1 MTPIAGFHARAH
13 RRILSSFLGIAGMFL
28 PIVPG
33 WAADTDC
40 PDTAGPC
47 RLVAHWGPR
56 EAAASD
62 DLDLGSESF
71 SVACWFRAERRD
83 PGGCLV
89 RKGTDGETAG
99 FHLETDADG
108 RIEVGVRAATPG
120 GALRFRTRRS
130 VTDGAWHHVAVIID
144 RRKSEA
150 AILVDG
156 RTCELEQAAG
166 SGGSLNEEGIALL
179 FETTQSP
186 CAANAAASIQLA
198 PAQGTPGAPRCV
210 EDIRIYRGALT
221 AAAVKNLF
229 HETAAIAS
237 NGDPINPQREN

>member
-1 MTPIAGFHARAH
+1 
-13 RRILSSFLGIAGMFL
+13 MFL
-28 PIVPG
+28 PFVPG
-33 WAADTDC
+33 WTADTGC
-40 PDTAGPC
+40 PDTAGSC
-47 RLVAHWGPR
+47 QLVAHWGPR

-62 DLDLGSESF
+62 DLDPGSESF
-71 SVACWFRAERRD
+71 SVACWFRAESRD

-89 RKGTDGETAG
+89 RKGADGEATG

-108 RIEVGVRAATPG
+108 RIEAGVRAAAPG
-120 GALRFRTRRS
+120 EALRFRTRRS

-144 RRKSEA
+144 RRRAQA

-156 RTCELEQAAG
+156 RICELEQAAG

-179 FETTQSP
+179 FETTQTP
-186 CAANAAASIQLA
+186 CAASAAAPIQLA

-221 AAAVKNLF
+221 TAAVKNLF

-237 NGDPINPQREN
+237 NGDPISTQREN